1 MGENVKRLALIDTES
16 YNAMMKSLDQ
26 LVSDKKILDNA
37 KQTAAEGELI
47 EGHANMMSSVTRKPS
62 QATDDIINYNKKKN
76 NYRNELKERA
86 ATPVVDAA
94 AAAVAGAAPRAGSL
108 KSSENLI
115 RSFLKRKG
123 VAEVDKGVKFGHKTL
138 SFTYDDM
145 ISDLTKNVKK
155 TNTNLSSQQHLK
167 LLKELKRTGMPVG
180 YIRSENLRRQYR
192 DLDNGGPQI
201 PQTPPPAYQTPPGL
215 YQQQQPS
222 TSFSSAPPLRKKG
235 KLRPHMFDD
244 KR

>member
-1 MGENVKRLALIDTES
+1 MGENVKRLALIDTER

-47 EGHANMMSSVTRKPS
+47 EGHANMMSSVARKPS
-62 QATDDIINYNKKKN
+62 HATDDIINYNKKKN

-94 AAAVAGAAPRAGSL
+94 AAVAGAAPRAGSL
-108 KSSENLI
+108 KSSETLI
-115 RSFLKRKG
+115 RTFLKRKG

-138 SFTYDDM
+138 SFAYDDM

-155 TNTNLSSQQHLK
+155 TNTNLSSQQHAK

-180 YIRSENLRRQYR
+180 YIRSENLRKQYR
-192 DLDNGGPQI
+192 DLDNGVPQI
-201 PQTPPPAYQTPPGL
+201 PQTPPPAYQTPPAL
-215 YQQQQPS
+215 YQQQQQPS
-222 TSFSSAPPLRKKG
+222 TSFSFAPPLRKKG